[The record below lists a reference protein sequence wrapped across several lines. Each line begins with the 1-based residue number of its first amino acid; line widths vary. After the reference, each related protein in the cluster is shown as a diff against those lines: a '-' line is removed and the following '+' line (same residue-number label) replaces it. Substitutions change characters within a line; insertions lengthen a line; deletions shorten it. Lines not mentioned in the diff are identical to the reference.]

1 MDDIRQLARLQ
12 AALGDRYRITARLGS
27 GGMATVYLAD
37 DAKHHRN
44 LAIKVLKP
52 ELASM
57 LGPERF
63 RREIEVAARLTHPH
77 IVALIDS
84 GEADTFLYYVM
95 PHIGG
100 DSLRTFLD
108 REQRV
113 PVQQAL
119 RIAEQVAGA
128 LDYAHRQG
136 VVHRD
141 IKPENILLLEGEA
154 LVTDFGIALVSQS
167 ADAQRLTA
175 TGLGLGTP
183 HYMSPEQATGERELD
198 ARSDIYSL
206 ACVLYEMLTGE
217 PPYTGPTARHPREM
231 PLAAGA
237 LGAGDRGGDPVI
249 GRPCADA
256 RPGQG
261 SGGPPPDDDG
271 VHEGTARKGG
281 SANRSPGAVDTP
293 GGPPA
298 RAGAG
303 GALLRANRL
312 VTLTGPG
319 GSGKT
324 RLALHIASQAVADFP
339 DGVFWVPLQA
349 LRDHTLVDGA
359 IKATLG
365 ADGGLVE
372 HVGSKRMLLL
382 LDNFE
387 QVIDAASTVSSLLL
401 GTPYARVLVTS
412 REPLHID
419 AERRLPVE
427 PLASDDATLLFLE
440 RARAVSPEFRSTDA
454 VREICRKL
462 DGLPLAIEL
471 AAARGPARP

>member
-1 MDDIRQLARLQ
+1 VKCLSQPVPSARAIVAAIPSSVDRALTRALAKEAADRLPTTMEFMKALRAKEVQPTGLPVQSTPLVGRQL
-12 AALGDRYRITARLGS
+12 
-27 GGMATVYLAD
+27 
-37 DAKHHRN
+37 
-44 LAIKVLKP
+44 
-52 ELASM
+52 ELA
-57 LGPERF
+57 
-63 RREIEVAARLTHPH
+63 
-77 IVALIDS
+77 
-84 GEADTFLYYVM
+84 
-95 PHIGG
+95 
-100 DSLRTFLD
+100 
-108 REQRV
+108 Q
-113 PVQQAL
+113 
-119 RIAEQVAGA
+119 
-128 LDYAHRQG
+128 
-136 VVHRD
+136 
-141 IKPENILLLEGEA
+141 
-154 LVTDFGIALVSQS
+154 
-167 ADAQRLTA
+167 
-175 TGLGLGTP
+175 
-183 HYMSPEQATGERELD
+183 
-198 ARSDIYSL
+198 
-206 ACVLYEMLTGE
+206 
-217 PPYTGPTARHPREM
+217 
-231 PLAAGA
+231 
-237 LGAGDRGGDPVI
+237 
-249 GRPCADA
+249 
-256 RPGQG
+256 
-261 SGGPPPDDDG
+261 
-271 VHEGTARKGG
+271 
-281 SANRSPGAVDTP
+281 
-293 GGPPA
+293 
-298 RAGAG
+298 G